1 MLQHLRKILNWPCKG
16 DFEVPQEV
24 YDHYKEIAARMAE
37 PEEEWNKLFAE
48 YCEKFP
54 EMKELWDKYYNGC
67 DMSDLFNSEEYLAK
81 PEKAEATKKFKRNN
95 S

>member
-1 MLQHLRKILNWPCKG
+1 
-16 DFEVPQEV
+16 
-24 YDHYKEIAARMAE
+24 MAE

-67 DMSDLFNSEEYLAK
+67 DMSDLFNSEKYLAK
-81 PEKAEATKKFKRNN
+81 PE
-95 S
+95 

>member
-1 MLQHLRKILNWPCKG
+1 MPQVKVHK
-16 DFEVPQEV
+16 EV
-24 YDHYKEIAARMAE
+24 AARMAE

-67 DMSDLFNSEEYLAK
+67 DMSDLFNSIPDTFL
-81 PEKAEATKKFKRNN
+81 NN
-95 S
+95 VCIANECVVTS